1 MVRGNTVKKMS
12 GKICSNEINEKFI
25 REKLPKVYDELIKE
39 GKEKGKEEGKREER
53 ERALKF
59 IKMNS
64 LGIPMSKIFY
74 YYKSGI
80 TFEDFV
86 LKISEEHEQSVAELK
101 KSFNFYLG
109 R

>member
-1 MVRGNTVKKMS
+1 MVRGNIVKKM
-12 GKICSNEINEKFI
+12 GEKIHVSEINERFI
-25 REKLPKVYDELIKE
+25 REKLPKVRDELI
-39 GKEKGKEEGKREER
+39 EEGKREEI